1 MPKRSY
7 KNAPTYATSKY
18 ISFQEKVSYYFPE
31 LWKTKSFPR
40 KIFVITN
47 IPSKWV
53 KLCKSEKENM
63 ELDRESTDIFKW
75 NMIECY
81 IHRPDRMFQKGCYA
95 LQKESVWLCFC
106 LIILFNMILLVLV
119 ANIQSFSLKLT
130 A

>member
-18 ISFQEKVSYYFPE
+18 ISFQEIVSYYFPE
-31 LWKTKSFPR
+31 LWKTKGFPR
-40 KIFVITN
+40 KIFVIRN

-95 LQKESVWLCFC
+95 FAERIC
-106 LIILFNMILLVLV
+106 LVMFLSYYFV
-119 ANIQSFSLKLT
+119 
-130 A
+130 